1 MIVLISGLPATGK
14 TTLAQTIS
22 QQRAW
27 PVLGKD
33 MVKEELAAHIA
44 VHDRLDSRRLGI
56 LAEEILLRVATVYAE
71 QGLNCII
78 ESTFRPEFIHD
89 HLSRLASLTA
99 LSVIVVQ
106 CERETMLARFVAR
119 ETRDR
124 VHYDVDVLDE
134 LRSMNEISVELFKA
148 YTEDVTIKNTSTAEV

>member
-1 MIVLISGLPATGK
+1 MIILISGLPASGK
-14 TTLAQTIS
+14 TTLAQTIAL
-22 QQRAW
+22 QRSW

-44 VHDRLDSRRLGI
+44 VNDRSDSKRLGI
-56 LAEEILLRVATVYAE
+56 LAEEILLRVATAYAE
-71 QGLNCII
+71 QGLNCIV

-124 VHYDVDVLDE
+124 VHYDDDVLEE
-134 LRSMNEISVELFKA
+134 LRSMNEISVDLFKV
-148 YTEDVTIKNTSTAEV
+148 YTDDISVVNTTNA

>member
-1 MIVLISGLPATGK
+1 MIILISGLPASGK
-14 TTLAQTIS
+14 TTLAQTIAK
-22 QQRAW
+22 QRAW

-44 VHDRLDSRRLGI
+44 VHDRSDSKRLGI
-56 LAEEILLRVATVYAE
+56 LSEEILLRVAIAYAE

-124 VHYDVDVLDE
+124 VHYDDDVLEE
-134 LRSMNEISVELFKA
+134 LRSMNEISVDLFKV
-148 YTEDVTIKNTSTAEV
+148 YTDDISVVNTTNA

>member
-1 MIVLISGLPATGK
+1 MIILISGLPASGK
-14 TTLAQTIS
+14 TTLAQTIA

-44 VHDRLDSRRLGI
+44 VHDRSDSKRLGI

-71 QGLNCII
+71 QGLNCIV

-89 HLSRLASLTA
+89 HLSHLASLTA

-124 VHYDVDVLDE
+124 VHYDDDVLDE
-134 LRSMNEISVELFKA
+134 LRSMNEISVDLFKV
-148 YTEDVTIKNTSTAEV
+148 YTDDISVVNTTNA